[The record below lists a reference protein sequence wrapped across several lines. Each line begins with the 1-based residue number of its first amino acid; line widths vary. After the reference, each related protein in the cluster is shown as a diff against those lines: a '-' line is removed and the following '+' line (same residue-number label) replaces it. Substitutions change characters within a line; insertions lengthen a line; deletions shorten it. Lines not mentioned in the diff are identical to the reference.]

1 MQLTG
6 SLNVTGVSLADRAAR
21 NGVLGRSDV
30 AVPVASVTATVGA
43 GPVRMDDSGVGSGV
57 GLWRNRDFMLLWTG
71 GTLSAIGSSMSMFL
85 FPILGY
91 AVTGSTTQAAL
102 AGTCYLVGSVTI
114 QLPAGALVDRW
125 SRRRVMVI
133 SSGMGAILYTVLAIT
148 LVADVVTLPVIL
160 GVAAL
165 TGVVSVVFGPA
176 ETAAVRQV
184 VPSHQLPTALSQN
197 QARQFAASLVGPPL
211 GGALYAIKAWVPFLT
226 DALSYAIAALTTS
239 AIRHPLGRP
248 DRVETQ
254 PTTIRADIVEGLR
267 FLLSRGVF
275 RAIVA
280 SAVLINFAAV
290 AMFLVLALKL
300 FRAGVAPA
308 AIGSI
313 EAIAAVAGIGGAIAA
328 PWLIRRVPTG
338 RIVLLACVLIP
349 LAVAPMA
356 LTNNVAVLGGLL
368 AAAFVGL
375 PSVNAAIDSYLIAVT
390 PDRLQGRVDSGL
402 GFATSVLQPAGPLVG
417 GFLLAQI
424 GGKAAMLATAGLM
437 AAGVLVLAASTEVRR
452 LPTPDRWDA
461 TDQAEIG

>member
-1 MQLTG
+1 MLPAR
-6 SLNVTGVSLADRAAR
+6 VTGKTYSTPSRRDRDVRAA
-21 NGVLGRSDV
+21 GRM
-30 AVPVASVTATVGA
+30 VGA
-43 GPVRMDDSGVGSGV
+43 GTVRMDDSAASTGV

-85 FPILGY
+85 FPIVGY
-91 AVTGSTTQAAL
+91 AVTGSAMQAAL
-102 AGTCYLVGSVTI
+102 TGTCYMVGSVTI

-133 SSGMGAILYTVLAIT
+133 SAGTGAILYTALAIT

-184 VPSHQLPTALSQN
+184 VPTGQLPTALSQN

-211 GGALYAIKAWVPFLT
+211 GGALYAVKAWVPFLT
-226 DALSYAIAALTTS
+226 DALTYAIAALTTS

-248 DRVETQ
+248 DRETQ
-254 PTTIRADIVEGLR
+254 HTTIRADIVEGLR

-300 FRAGVAPA
+300 FQAGVAPA

-313 EAIAAVAGIGGAIAA
+313 EAIAAVAGIGGAIVA
-328 PWLIRRVPTG
+328 PWLISRVPTG
-338 RIVLLACVLIP
+338 RIVLLACVVIP

-424 GGKAAMLATAGLM
+424 GGKAAMLTTAGLM

-461 TDQAEIG
+461 SDQAEVG